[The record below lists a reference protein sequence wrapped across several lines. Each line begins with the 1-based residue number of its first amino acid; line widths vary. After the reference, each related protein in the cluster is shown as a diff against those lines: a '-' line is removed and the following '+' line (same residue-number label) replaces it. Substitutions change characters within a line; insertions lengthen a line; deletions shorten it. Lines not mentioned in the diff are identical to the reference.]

1 MTLVRL
7 GRMMV
12 EWRERQATHNLAF
25 WRLNGRTEWRECATR
40 QSGSRAEKREGDRC
54 RSHYDVAAADVISM
68 ADHPRT
74 CGTPN
79 SIVASSVLSLSV
91 SIQKPDGV
99 FHVVHLSIHP
109 AALAAALNTQM
120 VWVQTEDNGSE
131 FYAHVLSNYPR
142 MAHVLS
148 KTSVAKR
155 YDTGGVSTS
164 KFL

>member
-25 WRLNGRTEWRECATR
+25 WRLNERTEWRECATR
-40 QSGSRAEKREGDRC
+40 HSGSRAEKREGDRC
-54 RSHYDVAAADVISM
+54 RSHYDVAAEDVISM

-79 SIVASSVLSLSV
+79 CRLLSLSV

-131 FYAHVLSNYPR
+131 FYAHVSSNHPWWC
-142 MAHVLS
+142 S
-148 KTSVAKR
+148 SFQKR
-155 YDTGGVSTS
+155 HDHECF
-164 KFL
+164 KFPMQDL